1 MKKKD
6 LVKKGLVLLT
16 SFAMVCGSLAGCGKD
31 ADSGDKKQDTSTEE
45 NSDNASKG
53 EDGAKEGGDASASG
67 DKYTIGIA
75 MLDMTQEFFVN
86 MIEGGDYAAEI
97 YGVELI
103 WKSADSSLD
112 NQIAIIENFI
122 QQKVDCILLD
132 PYDNVGLI
140 PVCEEAQA
148 AGIPVC
154 SMGNYIESDAVI
166 SNLYNDREDTKVIG
180 ELIGSLVDKKGE
192 VAMLYGATGNFVS
205 DERQAGWEEAMEE
218 FPDINC
224 TYYEVGWDTAA
235 TLKTVQDILAANPD
249 IKAIHSFS
257 DGNTTAVAQAV
268 EQAGFSDKV
277 LISSYDGN
285 KDASQAVKDGKYVCT
300 LLTGAKRVGYWNV
313 QIGSQLAKGESVEQK
328 NYLESYFVMNDD
340 MKAKVEELGI
350 GYEGMN
356 IVNPD
361 KGIELFDDLSAFEEK

>member
-1 MKKKD
+1 MRKRKIWKKV
-6 LVKKGLVLLT
+6 LCLLT
-16 SFAMVCGSLAGCGKD
+16 ATMMFCTVLAGCGGGS
-31 ADSGDKKQDTSTEE
+31 DSGSETNDTEQTDTTKADMSETDESDETGTDKPV
-45 NSDNASKG
+45 
-53 EDGAKEGGDASASG
+53 
-67 DKYTIGIA
+67 IGIA

-97 YGVELI
+97 YDVELI

-122 QQKVDCILLD
+122 QQEVDCILMD
-132 PYDNVGLI
+132 PYDAVGLI
-140 PVCEEAQA
+140 PVCEEAEA
-148 AGIPVC
+148 AGISVC
-154 SMGNYIESDAVI
+154 SMGNYIESEAVI

-180 ELIGSLVDKKGE
+180 QLIGNLIDGSGD

-205 DERQAGWEEAMEE
+205 DERQAGWEEAMSE
-218 FPDINC
+218 FQDISC
-224 TYYEVGWDTAA
+224 TYYEVGWDTAQ

-268 EQAGFSDKV
+268 EQAGLSDQI

-285 KDASQAVKDGKYVCT
+285 IDASEAVEDGTYVCT

-313 QIGSQLAKGESVEQK
+313 QVGAQLAKGEEVEQK
-328 NYLESYFVMNDD
+328 NYLESYFI
-340 MKAKVEELGI
+340 MKDEMAQKVEELGI

-356 IVNPD
+356 IVDPQ
-361 KGIELFDDLSAFEEK
+361 KGIELFDDLSAFEK